1 MFPRAA
7 GLFTALAAR
16 RDSPR
21 IREADYGKKERSSHD
36 GREREREKAMMVT
49 SLTLN
54 ARSCFPLCS
63 RLSFIVGLSDASA
76 VSMVDCGNNMF
87 VTSENSGFETNDG
100 IDESLGPSVF
110 VDDLFR

>member
-1 MFPRAA
+1 MGMFPRAA

-21 IREADYGKKERSSHD
+21 IREADYGKKERGNHD
-36 GREREREKAMMVT
+36 GCEREREREREKAMMVT

-63 RLSFIVGLSDASA
+63 CCR
-76 VSMVDCGNNMF
+76 
-87 VTSENSGFETNDG
+87 
-100 IDESLGPSVF
+100 SL
-110 VDDLFR
+110 LA